1 MMLSEIVKFV
11 FRSAGRGMNQNIGIM
26 RKKEDSLVAYPGE
39 SHGSGTS
46 PEEKGALYW
55 LVLKRPAGEADYLG
69 LGGEESVELFRCLE
83 SQGPAT

>member
-46 PEEKGALYW
+46 PEEK
-55 LVLKRPAGEADYLG
+55 
-69 LGGEESVELFRCLE
+69 
-83 SQGPAT
+83 